1 MSAALIVLGDKTDHG
16 GTVISAA
23 PAAAAGGKPI
33 ARLGDMVECPRC
45 RGTFAIVEGNPAMCF
60 DGAAVAYHG
69 CAVACGARLIAS
81 QSEMTT
87 QPTSGGADA
96 SPRRYFSFDDGFGA
110 AAAAAVAGAQ
120 HAASGP
126 FRGRFQLLQE
136 VDDQPV
142 IGRRVRVR
150 ASSGHVV
157 EGVTDAQGYT
167 PWIERDTAETIALEL
182 IDDGLS

>member
-33 ARLGDMVECPRC
+33 ARLGDLVECPRC

-87 QPTSGGADA
+87 QPTSGDADA
-96 SPRRYFSFDDGFGA
+96 SPRRYFSFDEGFGA
-110 AAAAAVAGAQ
+110 AAAAAVAGARN
-120 HAASGP
+120 ATGVP

-136 VDDQPV
+136 VDDQP
-142 IGRRVRVR
+142 ISGRRVRVR

-182 IDDGLS
+182 IDDGES

>member
-33 ARLGDMVECPRC
+33 ARLGDLVECPRC

-87 QPTSGGADA
+87 QPTSGDADA
-96 SPRRYFSFDDGFGA
+96 SPRRYFSFDEGFGA
-110 AAAAAVAGAQ
+110 AAAAAAVGAQ
-120 HAASGP
+120 DAAGRP

-136 VDDQPV
+136 VDDQP
-142 IGRRVRVR
+142 ISGRRVRVR
-150 ASSGHVV
+150 ASSGHAV

-167 PWIERDTAETIALEL
+167 PWIERDSAETITLEL
-182 IDDGLS
+182 IDDGQP

>member
-45 RGTFAIVEGNPAMCF
+45 HGTFAIVEGNPAMCV

-87 QPTSGGADA
+87 QPTSGDADA

-110 AAAAAVAGAQ
+110 AAAAAGVQDATAR
-120 HAASGP
+120 P
-126 FRGRFQLLQE
+126 FRGRFQLLKE
-136 VDDQPV
+136 VDDQP
-142 IGRRVRVR
+142 ISGRRVRVR
-150 ASSGHVV
+150 ASSGHTV

-167 PWIERDTAETIALEL
+167 PWIERDSAETILLEL
-182 IDDGLS
+182 IGDGQS

>member
-87 QPTSGGADA
+87 QPASGDADA

-110 AAAAAVAGAQ
+110 AAVAAATGAQ
-120 HAASGP
+120 DTTDRP
-126 FRGRFQLLQE
+126 FRGRFQLKE
-136 VDDQPV
+136 VDDQP
-142 IGRRVRVR
+142 ISGRRVRVR
-150 ASSGHVV
+150 ASSGHTV

-167 PWIERDTAETIALEL
+167 PWIERDSAETILLEL
-182 IDDGLS
+182 IGDGQS

>member
-87 QPTSGGADA
+87 QPTSGDVDA
-96 SPRRYFSFDDGFGA
+96 SPRRYFSFDEGFGA
-110 AAAAAVAGAQ
+110 AAAQDAAGR
-120 HAASGP
+120 P

-136 VDDQPV
+136 IDDQP
-142 IGRRVRVR
+142 ISGRRVRVR
-150 ASSGHVV
+150 ASSGHMV
-157 EGVTDAQGYT
+157 EGVTDAEGYT

-182 IDDGLS
+182 IDDGES

>member
-33 ARLGDMVECPRC
+33 ARLGDLVECPRC

-87 QPTSGGADA
+87 QPTSGDVDA
-96 SPRRYFSFDDGFGA
+96 SPRRYFSFDEGFGA
-110 AAAAAVAGAQ
+110 AAAQDAAGR
-120 HAASGP
+120 P

-136 VDDQPV
+136 IDDQP
-142 IGRRVRVR
+142 ISGRRVRVR
-150 ASSGHVV
+150 ASSGHMV
-157 EGVTDAQGYT
+157 EGVTDAEGYT

-182 IDDGLS
+182 IDDGES

>member
-33 ARLGDMVECPRC
+33 ARLGDLVECPRC

-87 QPTSGGADA
+87 QPTSGDVDA
-96 SPRRYFSFDDGFGA
+96 SPRRYFSFDEGFGA
-110 AAAAAVAGAQ
+110 AAAQDAAGR
-120 HAASGP
+120 P

-136 VDDQPV
+136 IDDQP
-142 IGRRVRVR
+142 ISGRRVRVR
-150 ASSGHVV
+150 ASSGHMV
-157 EGVTDAQGYT
+157 EGVTDAEGYT
-167 PWIERDTAETIALEL
+167 PWIERDSAETIALEL
-182 IDDGLS
+182 IDDGES